1 MQDRK
6 IVHVYPPPDGSDAT
20 ELLQRA
26 IDEAGEHGT
35 VHLHPGEYRTT
46 SPEYGL
52 APSRYPRC
60 GSNAA
65 SGSRPRARMY
75 WPRSRTATSRST
87 GLRAA
92 IGGGRIEVT
101 SLPTGCRYRRRRM
114 PVLKSCGCAFAGSD
128 RECLI

>member
-46 SPEYGL
+46 SPL
-52 APSRYPRC
+52 SRLLSRIRAWLT
-60 GSNAA
+60 GDSNA
-65 SGSRPRARMY
+65 
-75 WPRSRTATSRST
+75 
-87 GLRAA
+87 
-92 IGGGRIEVT
+92 
-101 SLPTGCRYRRRRM
+101 
-114 PVLKSCGCAFAGSD
+114 
-128 RECLI
+128 